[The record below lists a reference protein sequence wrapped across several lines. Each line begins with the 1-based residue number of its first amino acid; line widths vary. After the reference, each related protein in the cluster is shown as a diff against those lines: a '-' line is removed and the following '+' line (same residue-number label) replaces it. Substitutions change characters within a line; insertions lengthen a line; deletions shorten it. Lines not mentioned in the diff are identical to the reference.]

1 MSVIDKKYS
10 EMFASSAAW
19 YERGKNA
26 FAGGVT
32 HQSRFVA
39 PFPTYYEWAD
49 GPFKYDV
56 DGNEIIDYVMGNGS
70 LLLGHNPK
78 SVMDAINAQMGKGT
92 HLGGATTH
100 ETRYAEA
107 VKRNMPKLDSVRFT
121 SSGTE
126 STLLAM
132 RIARGYTGKDKIIK
146 FYEHFHG
153 WHDYATVDSGQSTGG
168 IPKATLDQVI
178 VLKADIK
185 AVDKVLSKRDDVAG
199 VIVEC
204 NGAHFGTFPLQNPTF
219 LHDLQEICL
228 KHNVMFIMD
237 EVITGFRLSMGG
249 AQKYFNVIP
258 DLCIFGKAMASGY
271 PISVIA
277 GKRKYMQLMTEGK
290 VIHAGTMNSCNP
302 CIAAAT
308 ATIEVLENEKVHEK
322 IFRLGKRLMD
332 GLIAIKD
339 ELGINMLVQ
348 GPGPM
353 FHVSFTAIDKIT
365 EYRDVFQLDTEKSK
379 LFIQGMHNEGI
390 RTIGRGLWY
399 ISNAHTVED
408 IDYAL
413 KKASIVLS
421 AMAKT

>member
-1 MSVIDKKYS
+1 MSVIDKKYAD
-10 EMFASSAAW
+10 MFANSAAW

-56 DGNEIIDYVMGNGS
+56 DGNEIVDYVMGNGS

-78 SVMDAINAQMGKGT
+78 SVMDAINSQMGKGT

-153 WHDYATVDSGQSTGG
+153 WQDYATIDSGQSTGG
-168 IPKATLDQVI
+168 IPKATLDQII
-178 VLKADIK
+178 VLQADIK
-185 AVDKVLSKRDDVAG
+185 AVDNVLSQRDDVAG

-219 LHDLQEICL
+219 LHDLQETCR

-237 EVITGFRLSMGG
+237 EVITGFRLSKGG
-249 AQKYFNVIP
+249 AQERWGLDP
-258 DLCIFGKAMASGY
+258 D
-271 PISVIA
+271 
-277 GKRKYMQLMTEGK
+277 
-290 VIHAGTMNSCNP
+290 
-302 CIAAAT
+302 
-308 ATIEVLENEKVHEK
+308 
-322 IFRLGKRLMD
+322 
-332 GLIAIKD
+332 
-339 ELGINMLVQ
+339 
-348 GPGPM
+348 
-353 FHVSFTAIDKIT
+353 IT
-365 EYRDVFQLDTEKSK
+365 T
-379 LFIQGMHNEGI
+379 
-390 RTIGRGLWY
+390 
-399 ISNAHTVED
+399 
-408 IDYAL
+408 
-413 KKASIVLS
+413 
-421 AMAKT
+421 MAKIWLVGSQELQWAVKNM